1 MGKKSKKDILKRR
14 LKSREKAKKKR
25 KLHLGSVSVGSPI
38 EESSFDLSR
47 YRPGIS
53 EMGAP
58 PGFRSISMAQAT
70 AEYAKPLIELVGEES
85 HGMDALN
92 AALQAS
98 ILLWNMGIAQEK
110 GKSDPDL
117 DKDVWKAISMTFG
130 MKEKEAQDLINKMIE
145 RKNYLFPPE
154 IQPKGTPFMFI
165 RKEVNYL
172 IRPFDYS
179 KLKISDEKIPPDKKD
194 VELVGNIRHL
204 DRLMES
210 QTDWDEIE
218 DLLQQTEDQALKQ
231 FEKWLGLKGV
241 AEDVS
246 RFSERLDIFLDFVY
260 GYMHD
265 DIILLKSVGRRYFL
279 EFFEDYLLRK
289 MMVQAHEY
297 ADWPPA
303 LKLFYQFLHEK
314 GYLEDLEAPTSLIDQ
329 IEPNFISILRKQ
341 FS

>member
-1 MGKKSKKDILKRR
+1 MTVTAERIPGTGFDR
-14 LKSREKAKKKR
+14 LTTFG
-25 KLHLGSVSVGSPI
+25 L
-38 EESSFDLSR
+38 
-47 YRPGIS
+47 
-53 EMGAP
+53 
-58 PGFRSISMAQAT
+58 FRS
-70 AEYAKPLIELVGEES
+70 
-85 HGMDALN
+85 
-92 AALQAS
+92 
-98 ILLWNMGIAQEK
+98 
-110 GKSDPDL
+110 
-117 DKDVWKAISMTFG
+117 
-130 MKEKEAQDLINKMIE
+130 
-145 RKNYLFPPE
+145 LFV
-154 IQPKGTPFMFI
+154 

-218 DLLQQTEDQALKQ
+218 DLLHQTEDQALKQ

-265 DIILLKSVGRRYFL
+265 DIVLLKSVGRRYFL

-289 MMVQAHEY
+289 MMVEPHEY
-297 ADWPPA
+297 TDWPPA
-303 LKLFYQFLHEK
+303 LKLFYRFLHEK
-314 GYLEDLEAPTSLIDQ
+314 GYIEDLAASISFIDQ
-329 IEPNFISILRKQ
+329 IEPNFITILRKQ